1 MAELIPKEEMA
12 TLKSAAEVKEIAD
25 KAIELQDI
33 ASAAHLINEAANTG
47 QHMAVW
53 GHPLTDELRKALEG
67 QGYKVT
73 KRAARY
79 PDIDEWAIT
88 GF

>member
-1 MAELIPKEEMA
+1 MAKLIPIDEMDV
-12 TLKSAAEVKEIAD
+12 LKSASEVKTVAD
-25 KAIELQDI
+25 AALQLQDE

-47 QHMAVW
+47 QHMALW
-53 GHPLTDELRKALEG
+53 RRPMSDALKQTLEG

-73 KRAARY
+73 RRAAG
-79 PDIDEWAIT
+79 EGTAELWNIT